1 MGLNFIKL
9 FTIEGDGK
17 FKPEDNVEDKLI
29 TVVQKTEPD
38 LVVIECGVNDISN
51 SNLKDIK
58 ESENKM
64 KNKAE
69 KHVQIAQDLL
79 TTKPDLKIVILE
91 TLPRIDNLEKK
102 KTGSGFQQKAVANI
116 SKEVEEHLHQKA

>member
-1 MGLNFIKL
+1 
-9 FTIEGDGK
+9 
-17 FKPEDNVEDKLI
+17 
-29 TVVQKTEPD
+29 
-38 LVVIECGVNDISN
+38 
-51 SNLKDIK
+51 
-58 ESENKM
+58 M

-102 KTGSGFQQKAVANI
+102 KLGVVFNKKLLQISQKKLKNI
-116 SKEVEEHLHQKA
+116 YIRKLDIDLKGKMNQVNLLGESWEKNK